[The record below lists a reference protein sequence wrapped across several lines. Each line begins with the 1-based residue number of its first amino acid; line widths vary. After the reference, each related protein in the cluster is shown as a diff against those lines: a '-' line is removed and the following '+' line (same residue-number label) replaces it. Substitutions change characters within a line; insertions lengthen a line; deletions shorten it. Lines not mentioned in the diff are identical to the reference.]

1 MSKIKSLITP
11 ALQAE
16 LKPVE
21 PPRGF
26 MAALDKLAAPFS
38 QPHASSDPVVRMRS
52 KFSENAEIAVQAL
65 RSGVEKS
72 KWFRKLPDG
81 KLVVSFRNA
90 NSVLTLNGTKHFQV
104 ADVESAAKLLE
115 AAKAA
120 ASAGELDEVL
130 KATRRTPPTRVK
142 KESGTAA

>member
-90 NSVLTLNGTKHFQV
+90 NSLLTLNGTKHFQV
-104 ADVESAAKLLE
+104 ADVESASKLLE

-142 KESGTAA
+142 KESGTVA

>member
-11 ALQAE
+11 AIQAE
-16 LKPVE
+16 LKPAE
-21 PPRGF
+21 PPKGF
-26 MAALDKLAAPFS
+26 MAMLGQLAAPFS
-38 QPHASSDPVVRMRS
+38 QPHISSDPVARMRS
-52 KFSENAEIAVQAL
+52 NFSANAEVATQEL

-81 KLVVSFRNA
+81 KFVVSFRNA
-90 NSVLTLNGTKHFQV
+90 NSVLTLSGTKHFQV

-115 AAKAA
+115 AAKVAA
-120 ASAGELDEVL
+120 GAGELDEAL